1 MKLRTRISLLAILP
15 LLPQLMI
22 AAETRTSNRRT
33 VATTA
38 LARLPMSF
46 EPAQTSGRFVAT
58 GGSYRVSI
66 GANDSYVAINNGV
79 SGPKPTLH
87 FAFENANPTAWLE
100 GIEPLPGMINYYR
113 GQDSRNWR
121 LGIKSYAKIQAKSVY
136 PGIDV
141 VYYGDHRRLEFD
153 FVVAA
158 GADPKAIALKVDGAD
173 ELSLS
178 EQGDLVA
185 AVEGKDFRFRKPYAY
200 QLIHGKQAPVAVEY
214 ALNGPNT
221 ATLRVG
227 KYDKSKR
234 LVIDPMLTYSTFMGG
249 SQADTGNGIVI
260 DSSGD
265 AYIAGES
272 CSSDFI
278 GGANFK
284 GTQNACDAYVSK
296 LDPTGQTVLW
306 TTFIAGQ
313 TPVPNPAT
321 ASANGVAID
330 GSGNIYLVG
339 TTNFFDLPL
348 LTTPGPT
355 DHSSAYTGGDSD
367 AFISILNS
375 SAALIR

>member
-153 FVVAA
+153 FVVAT

-178 EQGDLVA
+178 EQGDLVSGLSGQ
-185 AVEGKDFRFRKPYAY
+185 EFRFHKPYAY
-200 QLIHGKQAPVAVEY
+200 QLIRGKRSPIAVEY
-214 ALNGPNT
+214 ALNAANK
-221 ATLRVG
+221 ANLRLG
-227 KYDKSKR
+227 SYDKSRK
-234 LVIDPMLTYSTFMGG
+234 LIIDPTLTYSTFLGG
-249 SQADTGNGIVI
+249 SQADTGNGISA
-260 DSSGD
+260 DSTGN
-265 AYIAGES
+265 AYIAGKS

-278 GGANFK
+278 GGASFK
-284 GTQNACDAYVSK
+284 GTQNACDAYVTK

-306 TTFIAGQ
+306 TTFIAGAA
-313 TPVPNPAT
+313 PVPNPAT
-321 ASANGVAID
+321 A
-330 GSGNIYLVG
+330 
-339 TTNFFDLPL
+339 
-348 LTTPGPT
+348 
-355 DHSSAYTGGDSD
+355 
-367 AFISILNS
+367 
-375 SAALIR
+375 AA